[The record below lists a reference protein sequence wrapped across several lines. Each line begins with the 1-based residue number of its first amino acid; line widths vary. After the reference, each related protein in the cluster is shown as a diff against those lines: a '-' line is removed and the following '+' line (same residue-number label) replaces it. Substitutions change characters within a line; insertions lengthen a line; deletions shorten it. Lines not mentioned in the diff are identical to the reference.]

1 MLKLTNVTKRYGSL
15 VAVNDVSIDFNP
27 GETTVL
33 LGPSGSGK
41 STMLRCLNLLEIPQS
56 GQLQAGEDVVDFSR
70 PVSKSLVRKV
80 RTHSA
85 MVFQNFQLFPHLSAL
100 DNIVLG
106 PVSTKAASR
115 EEAIAQGQALLEKVG
130 LGDRGDSYPFQL
142 SGGQQQRVAIAR
154 ALAMNPDYLLC
165 DEPTSALDPE
175 LEVEVTAV
183 LDELARE
190 GRAMLVVTHNMSFA
204 KQTADRILFLEEG
217 RIQFDGSPDEFFSA
231 PTERIQRFLQFFLS
245 PEQLQGMT
253 GKSDKLRTSKPKE
266 FE

>member
-1 MLKLTNVTKRYGSL
+1 MLQLTNVTKKYGDL
-15 VAVNDVSIDFNP
+15 VALNDVSINFNP
-27 GETTVL
+27 GETTVM

-41 STMLRCLNLLEIPQS
+41 STMLRCLNLLEMP
-56 GQLQAGEDVVDFSR
+56 QAGLLHAGDEVVDFSR

-100 DNIVLG
+100 DNITLG
-106 PVSTKAASR
+106 PISTKASSKEDAR
-115 EEAIAQGQALLEKVG
+115 AQGLALLEKVG
-130 LGDRGDSYPFQL
+130 LGDRGDSYPYQL

-183 LDELARE
+183 LDGLARE
-190 GRAMLVVTHNMSFA
+190 GRAMLVVSHNMSFA

-217 RIQFDGSPDEFFSA
+217 QIQFDGSPAEFFSA

-245 PEQLQGMT
+245 PEQLKGMT
-253 GKSDKLRTSKPKE
+253 GE
-266 FE
+266 NNA